1 MQMNVVAHG
10 MTMNQPARTMSHEYC
25 VTQEES
31 KFTPEDFAKQLNE
44 NSAQDGMKCDVSDV
58 KADHPRLSYKL
69 NCGMDGMNMVMENDF
84 TVAPDGQ
91 SGTGTGTSSF
101 EGNGM
106 KMDSTMS
113 TTQTFMGPC

>member
-1 MQMNVVAHG
+1 
-10 MTMNQPARTMSHEYC
+10 
-25 VTQEES
+25 
-31 KFTPEDFAKQLNE
+31 
-44 NSAQDGMKCDVSDV
+44 
-58 KADHPRLSYKL
+58 
-69 NCGMDGMNMVMENDF
+69 MVMENDF